1 MTKDKENMHK
11 IFRKTTIYVVRCD
24 TEYRIK
30 DSAPC
35 ENCLTTIKS
44 LNIKRIVYSNG
55 NNEFTSCHPC
65 DVNQGLLSSGTKYLQ
80 FRR

>member
-1 MTKDKENMHK
+1 MNRLFK
-11 IFRKTTIYVVRCD
+11 KTTIYVVRCD
-24 TEYRIK
+24 SEFRLK

-35 ENCLTTIKS
+35 EKCLTTIQS

-65 DVNQGLLSSGTKYLQ
+65 NVAIKHISAGAKFLEYRS
-80 FRR
+80 